1 MKPPASEKLFTA
13 RFFTMWAFSFTV
25 FLSVFQLLPTAP
37 FHIKDLGGST
47 LQAGMFLG
55 LLTFSSAMFAPLT
68 GAIADRIGQRTVL
81 LIASAAI
88 ALITLVY
95 AFMESVVGMLV
106 LAFVQGFFWSG
117 MLSASSAYL
126 MSILP
131 TSRRAE
137 RLGYAGMASM

>member
-1 MKPPASEKLFTA
+1 MTPPASEKLFTA

-68 GAIADRIGQRTVL
+68 GAIGDRIGHRTVL
-81 LIASAAI
+81 L
-88 ALITLVY
+88 
-95 AFMESVVGMLV
+95 
-106 LAFVQGFFWSG
+106 
-117 MLSASSAYL
+117 
-126 MSILP
+126 
-131 TSRRAE
+131 
-137 RLGYAGMASM
+137 